1 MSSGQQAMWD
11 DYAERAERAHKDL
24 FNSNAIRHYKL
35 VCSALE
41 SIERFE
47 TTDPSLTRYQHA
59 LISEALRSLREC
71 FGDKR

>member
-11 DYAERAERAHKDL
+11 DYADRAERAHKDL

-47 TTDPSLTRYQHA
+47 TTDPSLT
-59 LISEALRSLREC
+59 
-71 FGDKR
+71 